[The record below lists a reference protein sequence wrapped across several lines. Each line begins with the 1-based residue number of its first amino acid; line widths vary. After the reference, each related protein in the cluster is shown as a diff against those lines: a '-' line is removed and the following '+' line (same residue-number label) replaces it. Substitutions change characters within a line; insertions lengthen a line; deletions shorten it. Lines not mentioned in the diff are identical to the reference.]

1 MLTTVTLLCAGETCT
16 SISVSE
22 LSSPALRP
30 TCRTSC
36 WCLLSPARR
45 STPATRMFSGA
56 PGGAADVPASTRLTM
71 WLTYPVS
78 AQPAPATNSTRA
90 ETMPP
95 VTRSDRRRRAFLL
108 AMIRAMSRSWA
119 DGGVPRAAGHR
130 AGAVS
135 LRSRRHP
142 DRNRRGRES

>member
-1 MLTTVTLLCAGETCT
+1 MLTTVTLLCGGETCT

-95 VTRSDRRRRAFLL
+95 VTRSDAAAARLPARHDPGHEPFLGGRRRSAARGTGRA
-108 AMIRAMSRSWA
+108 R
-119 DGGVPRAAGHR
+119 
-130 AGAVS
+130 
-135 LRSRRHP
+135 
-142 DRNRRGRES
+142 